1 LGILQK
7 SLTEKSN
14 GNEDLITLLLAFSIG
29 YIQNNT
35 GPQPYHYQDTIV
47 VVDKKY
53 QCPNHCAVHHQHSVY
68 YDGYGMTIDKNQLG
82 KKVKKKK
89 KIQEKIKR

>member
-1 LGILQK
+1 MGILQK

-29 YIQNNT
+29 YVQNNT

-47 VVDKKY
+47 IVDKKY
-53 QCPNHCAVHHQHSVY
+53 QCPKHCAVHHKHSVY
-68 YDGYGMTIDKNQLG
+68 YDGYGMIIDKNQLG

-89 KIQEKIKR
+89 SRRKK

>member
-1 LGILQK
+1 M
-7 SLTEKSN
+7 
-14 GNEDLITLLLAFSIG
+14 
-29 YIQNNT
+29 
-35 GPQPYHYQDTIV
+35 

-53 QCPNHCAVHHQHSVY
+53 QCPKHCAVHHQHSVF

-89 KIQEKIKR
+89 SRRKK

>member
-1 LGILQK
+1 MI
-7 SLTEKSN
+7 
-14 GNEDLITLLLAFSIG
+14 ILAFTIG
-29 YIQNNT
+29 YIDDVT

-47 VVDKKY
+47 IVDKKY
-53 QCPNHCAVHHQHSVY
+53 QCPKHCAVHHKHSVY

-89 KIQEKIKR
+89 KSRKK

>member
-1 LGILQK
+1 M
-7 SLTEKSN
+7 
-14 GNEDLITLLLAFSIG
+14 
-29 YIQNNT
+29 
-35 GPQPYHYQDTIV
+35 

-53 QCPNHCAVHHQHSVY
+53 QCPKHCKVSHYHSVF

-89 KIQEKIKR
+89 SRRKK